1 MKLLK
6 ILLSA
11 LLLTGIVAPA
21 SAVTDKEMEQA
32 RAITA
37 QAYLRYAN
45 DGSGYLDEFRAT
57 SMQELESKLK
67 SREKENLKAFKSVKV
82 PTDYASWDKAKLVEF
97 WSATFF
103 SSPALIDKGK
113 MAKGRVRSRLQAMTV
128 ADPKK
133 EAAPEKK
140 EASPKPEEKP
150 AAQETQPAETPA
162 AADDSPSASAA
173 IEEQEAILAEQQQI
187 EADIEAENQAETV
200 KTRRSE
206 NTWIYI
212 AALLVLVAVVVVLV
226 VFAAKTM
233 KHQSERLPVPADD
246 DDDDDQRREDDSSQ
260 IEALKQKAI
269 ESEALTTQ
277 QSGRIMELERE
288 NGRLKQ
294 RVSELTAEIAS
305 LRQQLAKASQVH
317 QPIRPER
324 KETAKP
330 TRVTP
335 EPRTQ
340 PEMPKEIY
348 LGRVNPRGIFV
359 RADRKFSPG
368 NTIYR
373 LDTSDGIVGTF
384 RIVDNPTVHEMILMD
399 PNTLLAAGCS
409 IVNPEEVE
417 IARSVVTDKAGT
429 AIFEDG
435 YWKVLRK
442 TVARYI

>member
-57 SMQELESKLK
+57 SMQELEGKLK
-67 SREKENLKAFKSVKV
+67 SQEKENLKAFKSVKV

-103 SSPALIDKGK
+103 SSPALTDKGK
-113 MAKGRVRSRLQAMTV
+113 IAKGRVRSRLQAMTV

-133 EAAPEKK
+133 DAASEKK
-140 EASPKPEEKP
+140 EEAPKPEEKP
-150 AAQETQPAETPA
+150 VAQETQPAETPA
-162 AADDSPSASAA
+162 TTEASPSASAA

-187 EADIEAENQAETV
+187 ETDIDAEEQAETLR
-200 KTRRSE
+200 TRRSG

-212 AALLVLVAVVVVLV
+212 AALLVLVIVVVVLV

-233 KHQSERLPVPADD
+233 KHQSERIASQDD
-246 DDDDDQRREDDSSQ
+246 DDDERRADDSRQ
-260 IEALKQKAI
+260 IETLKQKAI
-269 ESEALTTQ
+269 ETEALTTQ
-277 QSGRIMELERE
+277 QSGHIMELEKE
-288 NGRLKQ
+288 NVRLKQ
-294 RVSELTAEIAS
+294 RISELNAEIS
-305 LRQQLAKASQVH
+305 TLRQQAAKAPALQ
-317 QPIRPER
+317 QPVQHPHRGTTPTPR
-324 KETAKP
+324 ET
-330 TRVTP
+330 TG
-335 EPRTQ
+335 PRTQ
-340 PEMPKEIY
+340 AEMPKEIY

-359 RADRKFSPG
+359 RADRKLSPG

-409 IVNPEEVE
+409 VVNPEDVEV
-417 IARSVVTDKAGT
+417 ARSVVTDKAGT